1 MTCNENTCFLP
12 ILLIN
17 FTFLYSN
24 LIIFCKQ
31 YICTLYYTRIYCI
44 LHTVTKIS
52 CILPTLCVVVVSEG
66 VLYDLSLG
74 EGGPDH
80 AHQPALLQ
88 DLLGVHP
95 PLVGRTQEAGLV
107 TALRELK

>member
-1 MTCNENTCFLP
+1 MYST
-12 ILLIN
+12 ILVYL
-17 FTFLYSN
+17 
-24 LIIFCKQ
+24 
-31 YICTLYYTRIYCI
+31 R
-44 LHTVTKIS
+44 HTVTKLR
-52 CILPTLCVVVVSEG
+52 CIRPTLCVVVVSEG

>member
-1 MTCNENTCFLP
+1 MYST
-12 ILLIN
+12 ILV
-17 FTFLYSN
+17 Y
-24 LIIFCKQ
+24 
-31 YICTLYYTRIYCI
+31 I
-44 LHTVTKIS
+44 LHTVTKIR

>member
-1 MTCNENTCFLP
+1 MYST
-12 ILLIN
+12 ILVYL
-17 FTFLYSN
+17 
-24 LIIFCKQ
+24 
-31 YICTLYYTRIYCI
+31 
-44 LHTVTKIS
+44 LHPVTKIS

-95 PLVGRTQEAGLV
+95 PLVRRTHEAGLV